1 MLTNSRR
8 IMLVLMAGILL
19 SLVGQSASS
28 AASSA
33 AINSAFKNIY
43 KKLAASGNTDAIT
56 VLTYYDVE
64 VKKAIGKIIDRKVG
78 CDVKSKNRYKVIAFD
93 TSQPEVAQL
102 INGFYLGFCNSQ

>member
-1 MLTNSRR
+1 MLTNGRR
-8 IMLVLMAGILL
+8 FMSILLAGVLL

-43 KKLAASGNTDAIT
+43 KKMVATGNTQAVG

-64 VKKAIGKIIDRKVG
+64 VKQAIGKILDRKVG
-78 CDVKSKNRYKVIAFD
+78 CDAKSKNRYKIIAFD
-93 TSQPEVAQL
+93 TSQSEVTQV
-102 INGFYLGFCNSQ
+102 IYGFYLGYCNSQ